1 MATGAV
7 GWRSLVVDFPSWTE
21 ADDARSNTALVEVLV
36 HFSRIYRLKKL
47 GNGNIMFI
55 YF

>member
-1 MATGAV
+1 MTTGAV

-36 HFSRIYRLKKL
+36 HFLRIYGLKKL
-47 GNGNIMFI
+47 GNENNVFI